1 MDADVVVEI
10 ARASGTPP
18 WMIAE
23 PISNKLKQ
31 LRALAGEANA
41 LATTVRT
48 LSTKIMNLLDK
59 IINDNTTDT
68 CTLLQL
74 LDPLVTQYNTYR
86 DRLNQIRAQID
97 QMLQD
102 PEVQKI
108 ISPMDVQTY
117 YKAKNDSTR
126 AYLIQFTNLPPDTPT
141 IRTRYIEKIQQLR
154 TTIEQ
159 AQAIIEQNEPLV
171 VNDFRQSEEYAE
183 IQALIARLIENIIPD
198 IKNLKAGKI
207 TETEFWIK
215 VNTQIQQLVATIRGK
230 ITTWLN
236 RNRQA
241 LARIQSAKKDMIDA
255 QTALNAM
262 LKECPEL
269 KRKYNI
275 VDKPEEV
282 RP

>member
-1 MDADVVVEI
+1 MELRVCTGIEKAT
-10 ARASGTPP
+10 GTPP

-31 LRALAGEANA
+31 LRALTGEANA
-41 LATTVRT
+41 LATTIRT

-102 PEVQKI
+102 PEIQKV
-108 ISPMDVQTY
+108 ISPTDVQTY
-117 YKAKNDSTR
+117 YKARNDSTR
-126 AYLIQFTNLPPDTPT
+126 AYLIQLANLPPDTPT
-141 IRTRYIEKIQQLR
+141 IRTRFIEKIQQLR

-159 AQAIIEQNEPLV
+159 AQSIIEQNEPLV

-183 IQALIARLIENIIPD
+183 IQALIARLIEDIIPD
-198 IKNLKAGKI
+198 IRNLKAGKI
-207 TETEFWIK
+207 TEAEFWAK
-215 VNTQIQQLVATIRGK
+215 VNTQIQQLVATIREK
-230 ITTWLN
+230 INTWLN

-241 LARIQSAKKDMIDA
+241 LARIQSAKKDLLDA
-255 QTALNAM
+255 QTALNTM

-275 VDKPEEV
+275 VDRPEEV
-282 RP
+282 KP

>member
-1 MDADVVVEI
+1 MDVVIYAGE

-23 PISNKLKQ
+23 TISTKLKQ
-31 LRALAGEANA
+31 LRSLAGEANA
-41 LATTVRT
+41 LASTVRT
-48 LSTKIMNLLDK
+48 LSSKIMTLLNK
-59 IINDNTTDT
+59 IIEDNTTDT
-68 CTLLQL
+68 CTLLRL

-97 QMLQD
+97 QMLND
-102 PEVQKI
+102 PEVQSI
-108 ISPMDVQTY
+108 IKPTDVQTF
-117 YKAKNDSTR
+117 YKAKNENTR
-126 AYLIQFTNLPPDTPT
+126 AYLIQFANLPPDMPT
-141 IRTRYIEKIQQLR
+141 IRARYIEKIQQLR

-159 AQAIIEQNEPLV
+159 AQAIIEVNEPLV
-171 VNDFRQSEEYAE
+171 VNDFRRSEEYAE
-183 IQALIARLIENIIPD
+183 IKALIARLIVDIMPD
-198 IKNLKAGKI
+198 IKDLKAGKI
-207 TETEFWIK
+207 TETEFWAK
-215 VNTQIQQLVATIRGK
+215 VNAQILQIAATIMEK

-241 LARIQSAKKDMIDA
+241 VARIQSAKKDMIDA

-275 VDKPEEV
+275 VDRPEEV

>member
-1 MDADVVVEI
+1 MDADIVVEI

-18 WMIAE
+18 WMMAE

-31 LRALAGEANA
+31 LRALTGEANA
-41 LATTVRT
+41 LASTVRT
-48 LSTKIMNLLDK
+48 LSTKIMNLLEK

-108 ISPMDVQTY
+108 ISPTDIQTY

-126 AYLIQFTNLPPDTPT
+126 AYLIQFANLPPDTPT
-141 IRTRYIEKIQQLR
+141 IRARYIEKIQKLR

-159 AQAIIEQNEPLV
+159 AQATIEQNEPLV
-171 VNDFRQSEEYAE
+171 VNDFRQSKEYAE
-183 IQALIARLIENIIPD
+183 LRALIARLIEDIIPD

-207 TETEFWIK
+207 TETEFWAK
-215 VNTQIQQLVATIRGK
+215 VNAQIEQLAATIREK

-262 LKECPEL
+262 LKECPKL

-275 VDKPEEV
+275 VDRPEEV
-282 RP
+282 IP

>member
-18 WMIAE
+18 WMISVA
-23 PISNKLKQ
+23 IGYKVKQ
-31 LRALAGEANA
+31 LRALAGEAQT

-48 LSTKIMNLLDK
+48 LSAKIITILDK

-86 DRLNQIRAQID
+86 DRLNEIRTQID

-102 PEVQKI
+102 PEIQKI
-108 ISPMDVQTY
+108 VSPMDIQTY

-126 AYLIQFTNLPPDTPT
+126 AYLVQFANLPPDTPT
-141 IRTRYIEKIQQLR
+141 IRTKFIEKIQQLR

-159 AQAIIEQNEPLV
+159 AQAIIEENEPLV
-171 VNDFRQSEEYAE
+171 VNDFRQSQEYAE
-183 IQALIARLIENIIPD
+183 IQALIAKLVEEILPD
-198 IKNLKAGKI
+198 IKELKAGRI
-207 TETEFWIK
+207 TETEFWAK
-215 VNTQIQQLVATIRGK
+215 VNAQIQQLVATIKEK
-230 ITTWLN
+230 INTWLN

-241 LARIQSAKKDMIDA
+241 LARIQSAKKDLQDA

-262 LKECPEL
+262 LQDCPDL

-275 VDKPEEV
+275 IDRPEEV
-282 RP
+282 KP